1 MKSVRNTLL
10 LIAAMLFSL
19 PTMAIEMSKEEARDY
34 VKAFVDR
41 QKADFGKSN
50 EMLHLIFANVEFE
63 ENTIKYYFNREL
75 DEFTP
80 LMPELTQGKFKTN
93 AQEHRYITRQFAL
106 YFLSREVHNDPKFLE
121 ALEASEYQWDALVMN
136 PRQNVPFYTYTFN
149 YQDIK
154 NSIYLNNGDVTCD
167 FKNFVSISLVDRAL
181 KSLMEQ
187 VYIQHDSVGISHAH
201 LTDNMLNCTMLTTSD
216 AFEKITATK
225 GMVARKEWIESLL
238 EECLAKNYY
247 KQLLAVIKIKKSSV
261 RIRVEDIHKKF
272 EPQVFYIS
280 TFDILAAAEQSATGG
295 LSAVDYIVKEI
306 GGPKQKDE
314 DHGLFMV
321 KYGDVARQ
329 VKQVLETGIDK
340 SKRVYEVVDEMPE
353 FPGGT
358 LALSNYLYNNVKY
371 PPLAAQNRIQGRVT
385 CQFVITNEGKVT
397 NVEISQS
404 SDPLL
409 DAEAKRV
416 ITSMPK
422 WIPGRH
428 HGERVNTKYSVP
440 VTFSLPN

>member
-121 ALEASEYQWDALVMN
+121 AREASEYQWDALVMN

-154 NSIYLNNGDVTCD
+154 NSIDLNNGDVTCD

-225 GMVARKEWIESLL
+225 GMVARNEWIESFL
-238 EECLAKNYY
+238 EDCMAKNYY
-247 KQLLAVIKIKKSSV
+247 KQLLAVIKIKQPSV

-329 VKQVLETGIDK
+329 VKQVLETGVDK

-385 CQFVITNEGKVT
+385 CQFVITYEGKVT

>member
-1 MKSVRNTLL
+1 
-10 LIAAMLFSL
+10 
-19 PTMAIEMSKEEARDY
+19 
-34 VKAFVDR
+34 
-41 QKADFGKSN
+41 
-50 EMLHLIFANVEFE
+50 
-63 ENTIKYYFNREL
+63 
-75 DEFTP
+75 
-80 LMPELTQGKFKTN
+80 MPELTQGKFKTN

-154 NSIYLNNGDVTCD
+154 NSIDLNNGDVTCD

-225 GMVARKEWIESLL
+225 GMVARNEWIESFL
-238 EECLAKNYY
+238 EDCMAKNYY
-247 KQLLAVIKIKKSSV
+247 KQLLAVIKIKQPSV

-329 VKQVLETGIDK
+329 VKQVLETGVDK